1 MPPPALAPARSA
13 PVVAPGLEW
22 VSWLRVLAITAVVA
36 IHVVGHDAIVPGAR
50 ETFHGNLAIWLDFGS
65 DFAVPVFVMV
75 SGALLLDPAR
85 YAGAGDFLR
94 KRALRLVPAV
104 VVWHLLWWVFLLTV
118 LGEDVGV
125 RAFVAQSA
133 TGRLYTALYF
143 FWIVL
148 GLALVTPLLVPWVSS
163 VGRRAVVVAGA
174 ALVGMTAASAAAEGL
189 LGLPTAWVQTVWTW
203 WIPYLGLYLL
213 GWGLR
218 DVVLRGWLLAA
229 TAAGAVGI
237 GVLQWWLWENPA
249 VPELVRQLLPT
260 TYYGVQVQVYAVLV
274 FLVVKSVV
282 RPDGA
287 LGALAAP
294 RAAAA
299 GRVLGDATLGVF
311 VLHLMVWNLM
321 LSLPALGGE
330 KAADSVP
337 QMLGRVAFVLVVT
350 YAVVLLLRRLPVVRR
365 VL

>member
-1 MPPPALAPARSA
+1 MSSSAVPTRTARVGPS
-13 PVVAPGLEW
+13 GLEW
-22 VSWLRVLAITAVVA
+22 VSWLRVLAIVAVVC
-36 IHVVGHDAIVPGAR
+36 IHVVGHDAIVAGAR

-85 YAGAGDFLR
+85 YVGTTDFLR
-94 KRALRLVPAV
+94 KRALRLLPAV
-104 VVWHLLWWVFLLTV
+104 VVWHLLWWVFLVTV

-148 GLALVTPLLVPWVSS
+148 GLALVTPVLVPWVSS
-163 VGRRAVVVAGA
+163 AGRRAVGVAGA
-174 ALVGMTAASAAAEGL
+174 VLVGMTAASAAGEGL
-189 LGLPTAWVQTVWTW
+189 LGLPTAWVQTAWTW

-213 GWGLR
+213 GWALR
-218 DVVLRGWLLAA
+218 DVVLRGRWLAA
-229 TAAGAVGI
+229 ATVGAVGI
-237 GVLQWWLWENPA
+237 GLLQWWLWENPA
-249 VPELVRQLLPT
+249 APELVRLLLPT
-260 TYYGVQVQVYAVLV
+260 TYYGFQVQLYAVLV
-274 FLVVKSVV
+274 YLVVKSVV
-282 RPDGA
+282 RPGGA
-287 LGALAAP
+287 LGTLARP
-294 RAAAA
+294 RVAAT

-321 LSLPALGGE
+321 LSLPVVGGDE
-330 KAADSVP
+330 AAGSVP

-350 YAVVLLLRRLPVVRR
+350 YAIVLLLRRVPVVRR
-365 VL
+365 VV